1 MIIEILLYCSPEDIV
16 NVGEAHDS
24 QNVWNIISSLALWKT
39 LVIGPPGDA
48 INRKYL
54 KYFGSHI
61 SSLTIE
67 GLTTNAEN
75 NLSTLT
81 KPFLNTIK
89 RHCNQ
94 LKSLSLKNC
103 ILNLNAMRS
112 SLFPKTIVNLTLD
125 HIEMAITGIPA
136 TLCVTEDYLDLV
148 RRNTAIA
155 FIFIYFI
162 SFIIT
167 IFQTNVAEIWHPLHT
182 TSPYHQLLNTLP
194 HLTQLKLIEM
204 EYETFD
210 SLSNHGRF
218 IKLDRTPGRCL
229 GRGRINI
236 VRDIQRTYTFRSKE
250 DWEKNREE
258 GKNMK
263 VEEFLSMENIVGD

>member
-89 RHCNQ
+89 RHCNK

-103 ILNLNAMRS
+103 ILNLNETRS

-125 HIEMAITGIPA
+125 HVKMA
-136 TLCVTEDYLDLV
+136 TLCVTGDYLDLV
-148 RRNTAIA
+148 SVRE
-155 FIFIYFI
+155 
-162 SFIIT
+162 
-167 IFQTNVAEIWHPLHT
+167 EIQ
-182 TSPYHQLLNTLP
+182 QLLLFSSISV
-194 HLTQLKLIEM
+194 HL
-204 EYETFD
+204 
-210 SLSNHGRF
+210 S
-218 IKLDRTPGRCL
+218 
-229 GRGRINI
+229 
-236 VRDIQRTYTFRSKE
+236 
-250 DWEKNREE
+250 
-258 GKNMK
+258 
-263 VEEFLSMENIVGD
+263 